1 MKKKITILVC
11 MVLVVS
17 AAAVT
22 GYKMYR
28 NSKVLTLVDANI
40 EALSNDEDAVKTKI
54 CYIDTINGTHVP
66 FKLFCSS
73 NTNNENNGMIYKC
86 PRETSGRYIELYH
99 DRCIE

>member
-1 MKKKITILVC
+1 MKKKITILGC
-11 MVLVVS
+11 MVLVAS

-54 CYIDTINGTHVP
+54 CYIDNSNGT
-66 FKLFCSS
+66 FTSLKLFC
-73 NTNNENNGMIYKC
+73 NRDTDKDNDGMIYKC
-86 PRETSGRYIELYH
+86 PQETMGRYIESSR
-99 DRCIE
+99 DRCIK